1 MRMCRSMCA
10 VLCLLV
16 LVLFAGD
23 VWGALVSPEVR
34 SDRRVTFRLKA
45 AKASSVGVNVQ
56 FVRGLQAMTKGEGG
70 VWSVTLGPAEPDIYE
85 YSFVVD
91 GLTVSDQ
98 ANAWVKVWQGT
109 TKNLV
114 EVGGAERMF
123 FEEQD
128 VPHGTVNVHR
138 YRSKSLGVTRGL
150 YVYTPPGYET
160 SGKTKY
166 PVLYLLHGM
175 GDTEDAWTV
184 IGRSNV
190 IADNL
195 IAKSKA
201 RPMLIVMPYGH
212 TPRTS
217 ADMRS
222 IGRYGAFEKDLAEDV
237 VSYIEKSYR
246 VKTDR
251 KDRAIAGLSMGGG
264 QSLTVGLGNLDLF
277 AWVGAYSSAVP
288 RGESLDKLLA
298 EPKSMN
304 EQLGLLWVGCG
315 RNDFLF
321 EANTKF
327 IERLK
332 SENIKHI
339 AHISEGG
346 HEWRVWRR
354 YLNEFLPLLFD
365 ADKSGK

>member
-1 MRMCRSMCA
+1 MRMWRSRCA
-10 VLCLLV
+10 VLWLLV
-16 LVLFAGD
+16 LAWFGGD
-23 VWGALVSPEVR
+23 VFGALVSPEVH

-45 AKASSVGVNVQ
+45 GKAPSVGVDVQ
-56 FVRGLQAMTKGEGG
+56 FARGLQAMSKGEGG
-70 VWSVTLGPAEPDIYE
+70 VWSITLGPAEPDIYE

-109 TKNLV
+109 TRNLV
-114 EVGGAERMF
+114 EVGGAEPMF

-128 VPHGTVNVHR
+128 LPHGTVNVHR

-184 IGRSNV
+184 IGRANV

-195 IAKSKA
+195 IGKGKAK
-201 RPMLIVMPYGH
+201 PMLIVMPYGH
-212 TPRTS
+212 TPRTP

-222 IGRYGAFEKDLAEDV
+222 IGRYGAFEKDLIEDV
-237 VSYIEKSYR
+237 VTYIENSYR

-251 KDRAIAGLSMGGG
+251 WNRAIAGLSMGGG
-264 QSLTVGLGNLDLF
+264 QSLTVGLGNLGLF

-288 RGESLDKLLA
+288 RGERLDKLLA

-304 EQLGLLWVGCG
+304 ERLGLLWIGCG
-315 RNDFLF
+315 KNDFLF
-321 EANTKF
+321 EANKRF

-332 SENIKHI
+332 AENINHV

-354 YLNEFLPLLFD
+354 YLNELLPLLFQR
-365 ADKSGK
+365 DKSDK

>member
-1 MRMCRSMCA
+1 MRVCKSRYV
-10 VLCLLV
+10 VLWLLV
-16 LVLFAGD
+16 LVWFGGD
-23 VWGALVSPEVR
+23 VFGALVSPEVH
-34 SDRRVTFRLKA
+34 SDRRVTFRVKA
-45 AKASSVGVNVQ
+45 ANASSVGVDVQ
-56 FVRGLQAMTKGEGG
+56 FVRGPQAMSKGEDG

-91 GLTVSDQ
+91 GLVVSDQ

-114 EVGGAERMF
+114 QVPGESPMF

-128 VPHGTVNVHR
+128 VPHGTVNIHR
-138 YRSKSLGVTRGL
+138 YRSKSLDATRGL

-175 GDTEDAWTV
+175 SDTEDAWTV
-184 IGRSNV
+184 VGRANV

-195 IAKSKA
+195 IAKGKA

-212 TPRTS
+212 TPRTPP
-217 ADMRS
+217 DMRS
-222 IGRYGAFEKDLAEDV
+222 IGRYGAFEKDLIEDV
-237 VSYIEKSYR
+237 VPYIQDNYR
-246 VKTDR
+246 VGTDR
-251 KDRAIAGLSMGGG
+251 KERAIAGLSMGGG

-277 AWVGAYSSAVP
+277 AWVGAYSSAIP
-288 RGESLDKLLA
+288 GGESLDKLLA
-298 EPKSMN
+298 QPKSMN
-304 EQLGLLWVGCG
+304 ELLSLLWIGCG
-315 RNDFLF
+315 KGDFLF
-321 EANTKF
+321 EVNTKF

-332 SENIKHI
+332 AENINHI

-354 YLNEFLPLLFD
+354 YLNEFLPLLFQ
-365 ADKSGK
+365 ADK

>member
-1 MRMCRSMCA
+1 MRMCKRKCA
-10 VLCLLV
+10 VLWSVV
-16 LVLFAGD
+16 LVCLAGD
-23 VWGALVSPEVR
+23 VFGALVSPEVH
-34 SDRRVTFRLKA
+34 SDRRVTFRVKA
-45 AKASSVGVNVQ
+45 DKASSVGVNVQ
-56 FVRGLQAMTKGEGG
+56 FVRGVQAMTKSEGG

-98 ANAWVKVWQGT
+98 ANAWVKVWQGA

-114 EVGGAERMF
+114 EVGGDEPMF

-128 VPHGTVNVHR
+128 VPHGTVNIHR
-138 YRSKSLGVTRGL
+138 YPSKSLGVTRGL

-166 PVLYLLHGM
+166 PALYLLHGM

-184 IGRSNV
+184 IGRANV

-195 IAKSKA
+195 IAKGKA

-212 TPRTS
+212 TPKIP
-217 ADMRS
+217 ADVRS
-222 IGRYGAFEKDLAEDV
+222 IGRYGAFEKDLIEDV
-237 VSYIEKSYR
+237 VSYVQKSYR
-246 VKTDR
+246 VSTNR

-277 AWVGAYSSAVP
+277 AWLGAYSSAVP

-298 EPKSMN
+298 QPKSIN
-304 EQLGLLWVGCG
+304 KRLNLLWIGCG
-315 RNDFLF
+315 KSDFLF
-321 EANTKF
+321 ERNTNF

-332 SENIKHI
+332 TDDIKYVS
-339 AHISEGG
+339 HISEGG

-354 YLNEFLPLLFD
+354 YLNKFLPLLFEGE
-365 ADKSGK
+365 K